1 MTSLKLV
8 VAEGA
13 ARCHGGRM
21 RTPRILSVCLAVVT
35 LGCSGGCAQATGV
48 SSPDCRLLDDGFG
61 PNGGTKVKAEV
72 VVTGLEVPWGLAF
85 LPGGD
90 LLVTERPGRVRL
102 VRGGSLVP
110 TPVATVPLAPGGES
124 GLLGIA
130 LHPNFA
136 ANRFFLVYATV
147 SVDGAKQN
155 RIERWKLSDDSTRA
169 TFDGVVRGDIAAAQ
183 FHDGGRIRFGP
194 DGMLYVGTGDARE
207 PNRSQDQNSPNGKV
221 LRLTPEGEVPSDNP
235 TAGNPVFVSG
245 LRNVQGFDWF
255 DATTLAIADHGPSGD
270 LGRSGHDEIN
280 VARAGENMGWPT
292 VYGCT
297 RREGLVPPR
306 LVFHDAAPPGGA
318 AFYKG
323 TAIPG
328 WKDSLLVGVLGST
341 HLQRVVFDA
350 ERRVGSHEVYFKGTL
365 GRIRE
370 VIMGPD
376 GALYLT
382 TSNCDGRGDCPPDKD
397 RIVKI
402 VPE

>member
-1 MTSLKLV
+1 
-8 VAEGA
+8 
-13 ARCHGGRM
+13 M
-21 RTPRILSVCLAVVT
+21 RTPRILSVCLALLT
-35 LGCSGGCAQATGV
+35 FGCSGGCAQATGV
-48 SSPDCRLLDDGFG
+48 SSPDCLLLDDGFG
-61 PNGGTKVKAEV
+61 PTGTTKVKAEV
-72 VVTGLEVPWGLAF
+72 VVTGLEVPWGIAF

-102 VRGGSLVP
+102 VRGGTLVP

-136 ANRFFLVYATV
+136 TNRFFLLYATV

-155 RIERWKLSDDSTRA
+155 RIERWKLSDDSTSA
-169 TFDGVVRGDIAAAQ
+169 TFDGVVRGGIAAAQ

-207 PNRSQDQNSPNGKV
+207 PNRSQDQASPNGKL
-221 LRLTPEGEVPSDNP
+221 LRLTPEGEVPGDNP

-280 VARAGENMGWPT
+280 VARGGQNMGWPS
-292 VYGCT
+292 VYGCIK
-297 RREGLVPPR
+297 REGLVPPR

-323 TAIPG
+323 NSISA

-341 HLQRVVFDA
+341 HLHRVVFDA
-350 ERRVGSHEVYFKGTL
+350 ERKVSSHEVYFKGTL

-376 GALYLT
+376 GQLYLT
-382 TSNCDGRGDCPPDKD
+382 TSNCDGRGDCPSDKD